1 MEVLMKMIV
10 FVALLATAGC
20 GSKKS
25 GSDCEAAISK
35 GIENLAPKV
44 KMGATD
50 PQIQE
55 GKMAMLEKLKGTLVQ
70 RCIADKWAPEVLACF
85 NTVANL
91 TVMKVCQA
99 KLTSEQHT
107 KLDADLHE
115 VQMNM
120 MGGRMPG
127 DMAGQP
133 PGSGSGAPGEP
144 GSSAAAPAG
153 SAAAPAGSAAAPA
166 PAGSAAPEP
175 AAGSSAK

>member
-10 FVALLATAGC
+10 FVALLAAAGC
-20 GSKKS
+20 GSKKT
-25 GSDCEAAISK
+25 GSDCEAAINK

-44 KMGATD
+44 KTGATD

-55 GKMAMLEKLKGTLVQ
+55 GKMAMLERLKGALVQ
-70 RCIADKWAPEVLACF
+70 RCIADKWAPEVLTCF

-99 KLTSEQHT
+99 KLTSEQHA
-107 KLDADLHE
+107 KLNADLRE

-120 MGGRMPG
+120 MGGRPPG

-133 PGSGSGAPGEP
+133 PGAGSGAPGEP
-144 GSSAAAPAG
+144 GG
-153 SAAAPAGSAAAPA
+153 SAAAPGGSAAAPGGSAAA

>member
-1 MEVLMKMIV
+1 MKMIV
-10 FVALLATAGC
+10 FVALLAAAGC
-20 GSKKS
+20 SKKS
-25 GSDCEAAISK
+25 GSDCAAAISK
-35 GIENLAPKV
+35 GIENFAPKV

-70 RCIADKWAPEVLACF
+70 RCIADKWAPEVLSCF
-85 NTVANL
+85 HTVANL

-99 KLTSEQHT
+99 QLTSEQRT

-133 PGSGSGAPGEP
+133 SAPPGPEAPG
-144 GSSAAAPAG
+144 GSAAAPAG